1 MYSSYVSGW
10 KCASCQFC
18 QPEPSSE
25 FIFLRQNF
33 KLDKKNSILERHFP
47 GNGTDGLTQQQQQQ
61 QTKEREK
68 EREGEREI
76 KQKRDS
82 GMSLGL
88 S

>member
-33 KLDKKNSILERHFP
+33 KLDKKIQSWSDIFREMGR
-47 GNGTDGLTQQQQQQ
+47 TDAAAT
-61 QTKEREK
+61 TTTD